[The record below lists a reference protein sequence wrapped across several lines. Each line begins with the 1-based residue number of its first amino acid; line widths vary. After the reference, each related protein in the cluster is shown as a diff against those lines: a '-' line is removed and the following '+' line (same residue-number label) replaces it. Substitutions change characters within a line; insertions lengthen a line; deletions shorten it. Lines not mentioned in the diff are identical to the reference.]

1 MSKLAALR
9 WQVRIFWVIFLFI
22 FHKTLQSPDVS
33 TTEANSNLIWCTS
46 HLLNVS
52 FFSCVWLNLMFYL
65 LWPQSIQDVD
75 SKLSSSAW
83 PRNEIKS
90 DQGLWRGGEF
100 ADGCSLLSF
109 TIAIPSEQEQMCD
122 ISCWNMCLIEGN
134 GLENSRKVSIRS
146 GEPCNDL
153 TFDTSVF
160 LTPWWPQSK
169 QALSA
174 MLKEKSGPDQDIRV
188 TESCGWSKMIG

>member
-1 MSKLAALR
+1 MYTTY
-9 WQVRIFWVIFLFI
+9 VECVIF
-22 FHKTLQSPDVS
+22 
-33 TTEANSNLIWCTS
+33 
-46 HLLNVS
+46 
-52 FFSCVWLNLMFYL
+52 SCAWLNLMFYL

-75 SKLSSSAW
+75 SKLLSSAW

-109 TIAIPSEQEQMCD
+109 TIAIPSEQEQICD
-122 ISCWNMCLIEGN
+122 ISCWNMCFIEGN
-134 GLENSRKVSIRS
+134 ELEIRKMQERSASGLENLVM
-146 GEPCNDL
+146 
-153 TFDTSVF
+153 TWFDTSVF

-174 MLKEKSGPDQDIRV
+174 MLKEKSGPDWDIGV
-188 TESCGWSKMIG
+188 TESCGWFGNCYKNTKVSGEPANSMWR